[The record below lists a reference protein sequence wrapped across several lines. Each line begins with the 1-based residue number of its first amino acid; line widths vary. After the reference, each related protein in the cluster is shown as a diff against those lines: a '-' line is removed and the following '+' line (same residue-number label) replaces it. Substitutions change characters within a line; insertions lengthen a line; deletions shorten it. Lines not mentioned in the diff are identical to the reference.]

1 MHNSGALRAAGRK
14 HAFDEYECATLSA
27 VIVRES
33 GRSSIPE
40 TLMIE
45 LKGRSVLD
53 TPHARGMTIVARA
66 KRSRPTISNKARLIA
81 RRAQKK
87 SGGAEAEHAVGFR
100 CRQAAFDQHVI
111 DMGDQ
116 LAGGEAH
123 LVH

>member
-45 LKGRSVLD
+45 SKGRSVLD
-53 TPHARGMTIVARA
+53 TPHARGMTAQCVRRGVSLFRRRTHRRTAGRPVQVGDRYKRA
-66 KRSRPTISNKARLIA
+66 NP
-81 RRAQKK
+81 
-87 SGGAEAEHAVGFR
+87 
-100 CRQAAFDQHVI
+100 
-111 DMGDQ
+111 
-116 LAGGEAH
+116 
-123 LVH
+123 